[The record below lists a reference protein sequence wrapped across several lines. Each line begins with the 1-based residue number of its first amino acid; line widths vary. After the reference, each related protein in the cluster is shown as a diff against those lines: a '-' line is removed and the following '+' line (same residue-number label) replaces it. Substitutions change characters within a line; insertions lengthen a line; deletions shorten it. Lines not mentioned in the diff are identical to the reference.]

1 MEVVIRCLLVE
12 FVRLFVSQQS
22 VVAVSPLGKFE
33 ALELTATKRLGII
46 IKKEHLLFI
55 TESWLIFGLTMN
67 NCNKVSIYGKCY
79 I

>member
-1 MEVVIRCLLVE
+1 MEVVMGCLLVE

-46 IKKEHLLFI
+46 IKK
-55 TESWLIFGLTMN
+55 N
-67 NCNKVSIYGKCY
+67 IYCLSPNHG
-79 I
+79 

>member
-1 MEVVIRCLLVE
+1 MSLEPMMEVVMGCLLVE

-46 IKKEHLLFI
+46 IKK
-55 TESWLIFGLTMN
+55 N
-67 NCNKVSIYGKCY
+67 IYCLSPNHG
-79 I
+79 